1 MHWWVVENFSSRIV
15 EPVLILLRLFD
26 YELPDWWRQEADF
39 CMCFCENKCGSQ
51 SYQSRWQNAL
61 EERLWQFTIQRCG
74 FATCILT
81 ISLENRFN
89 KVLDAKINK
98 CCRLSSRCSY
108 SGGPCQ
114 NTIDFA
120 IGNIPPKQ
128 VAQVL
133 VLLDN
138 DRERALECNIICVA
152 RNFPV
157 ANITALLNSD
167 VGNDIVDNAEASP
180 VLTNDDVCV
189 ANSVVTATV
198 FCWKLL
204 SFSFPFIIMLLN
216 NPIGI
221 LKNFLK
227 YIAF

>member
-1 MHWWVVENFSSRIV
+1 MY
-15 EPVLILLRLFD
+15 
-26 YELPDWWRQEADF
+26 YEI
-39 CMCFCENKCGSQ
+39 
-51 SYQSRWQNAL
+51 
-61 EERLWQFTIQRCG
+61 T
-74 FATCILT
+74 
-81 ISLENRFN
+81 
-89 KVLDAKINK
+89 
-98 CCRLSSRCSY
+98 
-108 SGGPCQ
+108 
-114 NTIDFA
+114 

-167 VGNDIVDNAEASP
+167 VGNDIVDHAEASP